1 MAKHSISAA
10 ARLVGISRQTLYKD
24 IQSKGI
30 TVEKDDTGKPQIDT
44 SELLR
49 VYQALQ
55 GANDK
60 PNVKPSHKATP
71 GNDNQIDS
79 IQAELDALRR
89 EKFAAL
95 EARAEA
101 AERER
106 DEWRNQARSW
116 QEQAEITSRL
126 LVDQRPSVE
135 PAAPVPTPS
144 DETPPASPSE
154 TRQGGFWSWLR
165 GE

>member
-30 TVEKDDTGKPQIDT
+30 TVEKDDSGKPQIDT

-89 EKFAAL
+89 EKIAAL

-106 DEWRNQARSW
+106 DDWKDQAQRL
-116 QEQAEITSRL
+116 SRL